1 MATGE
6 ASVTDEAGG
15 PRLTHAQAR
24 FTAALTQILVSI
36 VVLNL
41 FVEYVHTVVIDSFTV
56 SIVTAVLLWVMLR
69 VITRLEHRVS
79 GFFRRRKGA
88 ASRVLRLLSVWAI
101 MFVSKFVIIE
111 VVGLATAG
119 RAVLGEFFAVV
130 AIVLVLMAAEY
141 ALMWVYRR
149 LGAPPTTEGGS
160 AASG

>member
-1 MATGE
+1 MRE
-6 ASVTDEAGG
+6 AAVTDEAGE
-15 PRLTHAQAR
+15 LTVTRAQLM

-41 FVEYVHTVVIDSFTV
+41 FVEYVHTVVIESFTV

-79 GFFRRRKGA
+79 GFFRGRKGVVN
-88 ASRVLRLLSVWAI
+88 RVLRLLSVWAI

-130 AIVLVLMAAEY
+130 AIVLVLMGADY
-141 ALMWVYRR
+141 ALTWVYRK

>member
-1 MATGE
+1 
-6 ASVTDEAGG
+6 VTDESGELKMT
-15 PRLTHAQAR
+15 RAQSR

-56 SIVTAVLLWVMLR
+56 SIATAVLLWVMLR

-79 GFFRRRKGA
+79 GYFRGRKGA
-88 ASRVLRLLSVWAI
+88 VNRVLRLLSVWAI

-130 AIVLVLMAAEY
+130 AIVLALMAAEY
-141 ALMWVYRR
+141 TLTWVYRK